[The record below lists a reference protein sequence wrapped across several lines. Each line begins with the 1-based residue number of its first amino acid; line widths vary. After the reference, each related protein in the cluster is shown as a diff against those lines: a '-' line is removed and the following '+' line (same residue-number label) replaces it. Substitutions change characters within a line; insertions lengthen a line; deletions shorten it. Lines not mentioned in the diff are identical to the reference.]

1 MQGRKEREIMT
12 TAIGNQIK
20 RKREEEGKSQRE
32 MAEDLGVAQS
42 ALSQLEN
49 GKPASLNIEKIEFIC
64 DYLGIEH
71 TKKKL
76 KEAKE
81 GSVTE
86 TPGPEK
92 PTKPERQKEATKTK
106 PISVRKWQN
115 LMLKQKKPNGELYKE
130 KSESES
136 IETILEKLQQKY
148 GESMDLATKYLSEAN
163 VYADVIEM
171 IKGVNK

>member
-81 GSVTE
+81 GSVIE

-106 PISVRKWQN
+106 PI
-115 LMLKQKKPNGELYKE
+115 KE
-130 KSESES
+130 ESESES

>member
-1 MQGRKEREIMT
+1 MT

-106 PISVRKWQN
+106 PI
-115 LMLKQKKPNGELYKE
+115 KE

-171 IKGVNK
+171 IKVVNK

>member
-81 GSVTE
+81 GSVIE

-106 PISVRKWQN
+106 SI
-115 LMLKQKKPNGELYKE
+115 KE
-130 KSESES
+130 ESESES

-171 IKGVNK
+171 IKGVKK

>member
-106 PISVRKWQN
+106 PI
-115 LMLKQKKPNGELYKE
+115 KE

-171 IKGVNK
+171 IKVVNK

>member
-1 MQGRKEREIMT
+1 MT
-12 TAIGNQIK
+12 TTIGNQIK

-64 DYLGIEH
+64 DYLEIEH

-81 GSVTE
+81 G

-92 PTKPERQKEATKTK
+92 PTNPGRQKEATKTK
-106 PISVRKWQN
+106 PI
-115 LMLKQKKPNGELYKE
+115 KE
-130 KSESES
+130 ESESES

-148 GESMDLATKYLSEAN
+148 GESMDLATKYLNEAN

>member
-1 MQGRKEREIMT
+1 MT

-20 RKREEEGKSQRE
+20 RKREEEGKSQKK
-32 MAEDLGVAQS
+32 MAEDLGVAQP

-49 GKPASLNIEKIEFIC
+49 GKPTSLNIEKIEFIC
-64 DYLGIEH
+64 DYLEIEH

-81 GSVTE
+81 GSAIE

-106 PISVRKWQN
+106 PI
-115 LMLKQKKPNGELYKE
+115 KE
-130 KSESES
+130 ESESES

-148 GESMDLATKYLSEAN
+148 DESMDLATKYLNEAN

>member
-1 MQGRKEREIMT
+1 MT

-20 RKREEEGKSQRE
+20 RKREEEGKSQGK
-32 MAEDLGVAQS
+32 MAEELGVAQS

-81 GSVTE
+81 GSVIE

-92 PTKPERQKEATKTK
+92 PTKLERQKEATKAK
-106 PISVRKWQN
+106 PI
-115 LMLKQKKPNGELYKE
+115 KE
-130 KSESES
+130 ESESGS

>member
-1 MQGRKEREIMT
+1 MQGRKEREKMT

-20 RKREEEGKSQRE
+20 RKREEEGKSQGK

-81 GSVTE
+81 GSVIE

-106 PISVRKWQN
+106 PI
-115 LMLKQKKPNGELYKE
+115 KE

>member
-64 DYLGIEH
+64 DYLRIEH

-106 PISVRKWQN
+106 PI
-115 LMLKQKKPNGELYKE
+115 KE
-130 KSESES
+130 ESESES

>member
-1 MQGRKEREIMT
+1 MT

-106 PISVRKWQN
+106 PI
-115 LMLKQKKPNGELYKE
+115 KE

>member
-1 MQGRKEREIMT
+1 MT
-12 TAIGNQIK
+12 TVIGNQIK
-20 RKREEEGKSQRE
+20 RKREEEGKSQGK

-106 PISVRKWQN
+106 PI
-115 LMLKQKKPNGELYKE
+115 KE

>member
-12 TAIGNQIK
+12 TAIGNQVK

-106 PISVRKWQN
+106 PI
-115 LMLKQKKPNGELYKE
+115 KE
-130 KSESES
+130 ESESES
-136 IETILEKLQQKY
+136 IETILGKLQQKY

>member
-1 MQGRKEREIMT
+1 MT

-106 PISVRKWQN
+106 PI
-115 LMLKQKKPNGELYKE
+115 KE
-130 KSESES
+130 ESESES

>member
-106 PISVRKWQN
+106 PI
-115 LMLKQKKPNGELYKE
+115 KE
-130 KSESES
+130 ESESES

-171 IKGVNK
+171 IKVVNK

>member
-106 PISVRKWQN
+106 PI
-115 LMLKQKKPNGELYKE
+115 KE

>member
-1 MQGRKEREIMT
+1 MT

-20 RKREEEGKSQRE
+20 RKREEEGKSQGK
-32 MAEDLGVAQS
+32 MAEELGVAQS

-81 GSVTE
+81 GSVIE

-106 PISVRKWQN
+106 PI
-115 LMLKQKKPNGELYKE
+115 KE
-130 KSESES
+130 ESESES

>member
-1 MQGRKEREIMT
+1 MT

-20 RKREEEGKSQRE
+20 RKREEEGKSQGK

-81 GSVTE
+81 GSVIE

-106 PISVRKWQN
+106 PI
-115 LMLKQKKPNGELYKE
+115 KE
-130 KSESES
+130 ESESES

>member
-1 MQGRKEREIMT
+1 MQGRKGREIMT
-12 TAIGNQIK
+12 TAIGNQVK

-86 TPGPEK
+86 IPGPEK
-92 PTKPERQKEATKTK
+92 PTKPERQKEAKKTK
-106 PISVRKWQN
+106 PI
-115 LMLKQKKPNGELYKE
+115 KE

>member
-81 GSVTE
+81 GSVIE

-92 PTKPERQKEATKTK
+92 PTKPERQKESTKTK
-106 PISVRKWQN
+106 PI
-115 LMLKQKKPNGELYKE
+115 KE
-130 KSESES
+130 ESESES

>member
-81 GSVTE
+81 GSIIE

-106 PISVRKWQN
+106 PI
-115 LMLKQKKPNGELYKE
+115 KE

>member
-1 MQGRKEREIMT
+1 MT

-20 RKREEEGKSQRE
+20 RKREEEGKSQRKI
-32 MAEDLGVAQS
+32 AEELGVAQS

-64 DYLGIEH
+64 DYLEIEH

-81 GSVTE
+81 GSVIE

-106 PISVRKWQN
+106 PI
-115 LMLKQKKPNGELYKE
+115 KE
-130 KSESES
+130 ESESES

>member
-1 MQGRKEREIMT
+1 MGKQAGGKAMT

-20 RKREEEGKSQRE
+20 VKREEQDKSQRK
-32 MAEDLGVAQS
+32 MAEELGVAQS

-49 GKPASLNIEKIEFIC
+49 GKPVHLTIEKIEFVC

-81 GSVTE
+81 GSVIE
-86 TPGPEK
+86 IPGPEK

-106 PISVRKWQN
+106 PI
-115 LMLKQKKPNGELYKE
+115 KE
-130 KSESES
+130 ESESES

-171 IKGVNK
+171 IKGARK

>member
-1 MQGRKEREIMT
+1 MT

-20 RKREEEGKSQRE
+20 RKREEEGKSQGK
-32 MAEDLGVAQS
+32 MAEELGVAQS

-81 GSVTE
+81 GSVIE

-106 PISVRKWQN
+106 PI
-115 LMLKQKKPNGELYKE
+115 KE

>member
-1 MQGRKEREIMT
+1 MQRSKEREIMT

-20 RKREEEGKSQRE
+20 RKREEEGKSQRK
-32 MAEDLGVAQS
+32 MAEELGVAQS

-64 DYLGIEH
+64 DYLEIEH

-76 KEAKE
+76 QEVKDGVLEEAIK
-81 GSVTE
+81 S
-86 TPGPEK
+86 EK
-92 PTKPERQKEATKTK
+92 PTKPEPLATTVETK
-106 PISVRKWQN
+106 PIKNNSSN
-115 LMLKQKKPNGELYKE
+115 GTIEEILK
-130 KSESES
+130 
-136 IETILEKLQQKY
+136 KLQRKY
-148 GESMDLATKYLSEAN
+148 TENMDLATKYLSEAN

>member
-106 PISVRKWQN
+106 PI
-115 LMLKQKKPNGELYKE
+115 KE
-130 KSESES
+130 ESESES

>member
-81 GSVTE
+81 GSVIE

-106 PISVRKWQN
+106 PI
-115 LMLKQKKPNGELYKE
+115 KE
-130 KSESES
+130 ESESES

-163 VYADVIEM
+163 IYADVIEM

>member
-1 MQGRKEREIMT
+1 MT

-20 RKREEEGKSQRE
+20 RKREEEGKSQRK

-49 GKPASLNIEKIEFIC
+49 GKPVHLTIEKIEFVC

-81 GSVTE
+81 GSVIE

-106 PISVRKWQN
+106 PI
-115 LMLKQKKPNGELYKE
+115 KE
-130 KSESES
+130 ESESES